1 MPLLMGGL
9 MNARVVAPR
18 QLFLGTSEHQPVD
31 FSKVIL
37 HGCNHSV
44 VKNSVLAFRRGP
56 IRYRRNAMIVCE
68 GDPAD
73 YIYLVVKGTVRS
85 CRTYQDGGRGIVA
98 FYLSGEIFGLT
109 GDPAHS
115 LSLEAVTD
123 TLILF
128 FKRKDLLSAATR
140 DIKIANYLLTA
151 TTNELRRIQEHSLML
166 GRLGTRRV
174 ATFLAD
180 LSNRTGK
187 PKYLKLPMSLLDI
200 ADHLALK
207 METVSRIIAALE
219 KSGSIVRSSYR
230 TVILKDR
237 ASLVNGNSNSA
248 LR

>member
-1 MPLLMGGL
+1 MDRVL
-9 MNARVVAPR
+9 ARVAYR
-18 QLFLGTSEHQPVD
+18 
-31 FSKVIL
+31 KV
-37 HGCNHSV
+37 SR
-44 VKNSVLAFRRGP
+44 KNSPFRTFNFSQEILRDCNQQTVKKSILALRRGP

-73 YIYLVVKGTVRS
+73 YVYLVVKGTVRS
-85 CRTYQDGGRGIVA
+85 CRTYQDGSRGIVA
-98 FYLSGEIFGLT
+98 FYFSGELLGLT

-115 LSLEAVTD
+115 LSVEAVTD

-140 DIKIANYLLTA
+140 DSKIARYLLAA

-166 GRLGTRRV
+166 GRLATCRV
-174 ATFLAD
+174 STFLVD
-180 LSNRTGK
+180 LSNRMGK
-187 PKYLKLPMSLLDI
+187 PKYLRLPMNLVDI

-207 METVSRIIAALE
+207 METVSRAIATLE

-230 TVILKDR
+230 TVVLTDR
-237 ASLVNGNSNSA
+237 ASTVTGFNNSA

>member
-1 MPLLMGGL
+1 
-9 MNARVVAPR
+9 MNARVVNSR
-18 QLFLGTSEHQPVD
+18 QLSLGTSGHQPVD
-31 FSKVIL
+31 FSKVLL

-44 VKNSVLAFRRGP
+44 VKNSILAFRRGP

-85 CRTYQDGGRGIVA
+85 CRTYQDGSRGIVA
-98 FYLSGEIFGLT
+98 FYFSGEMFGLT

-128 FKRKDLLSAATR
+128 FKRKDLLSTATR
-140 DIKIANYLLTA
+140 DIKIANYLLAA

-166 GRLGTRRV
+166 GRLATRRV
-174 ATFLAD
+174 AAFLVD
-180 LSNRTGK
+180 LSNRMGK
-187 PKYLKLPMSLLDI
+187 PKYLKLSMPLLDI

-207 METVSRIIAALE
+207 METVSRTIAALE

-230 TVILKDR
+230 TVVLRDH